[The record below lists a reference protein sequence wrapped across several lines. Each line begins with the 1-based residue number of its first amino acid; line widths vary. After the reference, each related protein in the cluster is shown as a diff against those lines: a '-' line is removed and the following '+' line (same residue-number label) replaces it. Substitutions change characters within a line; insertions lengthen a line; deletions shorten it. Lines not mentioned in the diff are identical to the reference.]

1 MEGDAITYLY
11 EWKKDG
17 VTTTHTAE
25 MVPFDQTQ
33 RDEVWEVIVT
43 SSDPYGLGQSESL
56 TFTVLNSP
64 PNIDSISMTPP
75 SDVNTQNELICEAL
89 ASDIDT
95 DVDLEVSYT
104 WTINGSPIGS
114 NATLQLSNALVNVGD
129 TLGSVRLLQRMTEV

>member
-1 MEGDAITYLY
+1 MSVVAQGSTDVEGDAITYLY
-11 EWKKDG
+11 EWKTDG
-17 VTTTHTAE
+17 VTTTHRRDGS
-25 MVPFDQTQ
+25 DQTQ

-43 SSDPYGLGQSESL
+43 SSDSYGLGQSDSL

-95 DVDLEVSYT
+95 DVD
-104 WTINGSPIGS
+104 
-114 NATLQLSNALVNVGD
+114 
-129 TLGSVRLLQRMTEV
+129 